1 MTKPLRS
8 QPTRDR
14 ILAAAKRLF
23 AELGSAGTTIRT
35 VAEAAGIHASMVMR
49 YYESKE
55 GLFAA
60 AATFD
65 LRLPDLS
72 RVPRS
77 HIGETLIRH
86 ALDRWEGPEAGD
98 ELPALIRAAM
108 THEAARERMLS
119 IFHGQLVPALE
130 RVVPAEEVES
140 RAALVATQVLGLALA
155 RDVLRLPPAVALS
168 REIIIERIGANIQN
182 CLG

>member
-1 MTKPLRS
+1 VTKLLRS

-14 ILAAAKRLF
+14 IVAAAKQLF
-23 AELGSAGTTIRT
+23 AEQGYAGTTIRA
-35 VAEAAGIHASMVMR
+35 VAEAAGIHPSMAMR

-72 RVPRS
+72 DMPRGR
-77 HIGETLIRH
+77 IGEALIRH

-108 THEAARERMLS
+108 THEAARDRMLA
-119 IFHGQLVPALE
+119 IFHDQLVPALARILAAGE
-130 RVVPAEEVES
+130 AET
-140 RAALVATQVLGLALA
+140 RAALVAIQVLGLALT
-155 RDVLRLPPAVALS
+155 RYVLRLPPVVALP
-168 REIIIERIGANIQN
+168 REAIIERFGANIQN
-182 CLG
+182 CLD